1 MSGAQYG
8 MIYGYARVS
17 TPGQKVDPQ
26 VEQLRAAGAIQIYRE
41 AQSGAKT
48 DRVQLHRVLAKLV
61 ENDVFMITRLDR
73 FARSTRDLLNMVE
86 LISAKGA
93 GIRSLGDPWFDTTT
107 PHGRLML
114 TVFAGIAEFERALIR
129 ARTSEGRTRAKAN
142 GVKFGLR
149 LSAGS
154 KAMACVI
161 LRGIST
167 SRTARFHDLG
177 RNLIDGSSRVFSI
190 TRTPWR

>member
-17 TPGQKVDPQ
+17 PPGQKVDPQ

-41 AQSGAKT
+41 TQSGAKT

-129 ARTSEGRTRAKAN
+129 ARATEGRTRAKAN
-142 GVKFGLR
+142 GVKFGRKPKLTAHQKR
-149 LSAGS
+149 LALKRREQGDGVRDIARDFNVSHS
-154 KAMACVI
+154 T
-161 LRGIST
+161 IS
-167 SRTARFHDLG
+167 RLG
-177 RNLIDGSSRVFSI
+177 
-190 TRTPWR
+190 P